1 MISLVRLAK
10 SFKYAIN
17 GVRITLREE
26 QNFRVHMVS
35 GVLVALIGWA
45 LHIEALEW
53 VALVIVSGLVLLA
66 EMVNTI
72 FERIVDVL
80 KPRIHPF
87 AEVVKDMMAATVV
100 LAVFVA
106 VIVGL
111 IIFVPYLVDFVQ
123 SFS

>member
-45 LHIEALEW
+45 FHIEALEW

-123 SFS
+123 SFL